1 MTLRTARSNERGAN
15 EQEWLTPP
23 LTAGVLPGI
32 MRSIILNDP
41 KWQAREDNLSIADV
55 MNAEEIMLSNAL
67 RGLMPASF

>member
-41 KWQAREDNLSIADV
+41 KWQAREANLSIADV

>member
-67 RGLMPASF
+67 RGLMPAYF